1 MTERLLTKRSPRR
14 AACAALWRAAGRSC
28 RTRWA
33 LVGGAA
39 EPGGP
44 WWRSRRAGWAPAA
57 HSVGAERGA
66 WHGALLPA
74 PPVVALSSKV
84 ADVQHVN
91 SRRVCG
97 PSLRHRECVAEE
109 CLGLCVKVGFSCVM
123 PRGKRSWCRPLIC
136 STGHRKRWVGC
147 WVGVVSASRGVH
159 AWTRSGCLTA
169 RWVCG
174 NSAHQQGAP
183 GVVTQ
188 SHADWNQI
196 QRSDRVK

>member
-1 MTERLLTKRSPRR
+1 MEKSGPSPDLNQNLFLITPSSE
-14 AACAALWRAAGRSC
+14 AYA
-28 RTRWA
+28 
-33 LVGGAA
+33 
-39 EPGGP
+39 GGP
-44 WWRSRRAGWAPAA
+44 WWRSRRDGWAPVA

-123 PRGKRSWCRPLIC
+123 PRGSLSWCRPLIC
-136 STGHRKRWVGC
+136 STGHRKRWVVVGWGSSQPPEGC
-147 WVGVVSASRGVH
+147 MPVRALDVSLRCGCVEAVLISRGPLV
-159 AWTRSGCLTA
+159 
-169 RWVCG
+169 
-174 NSAHQQGAP
+174 
-183 GVVTQ
+183 
-188 SHADWNQI
+188 
-196 QRSDRVK
+196 